1 MRVQHQIEERI
12 RRSLAPEFLHIV
24 NESSK
29 HRVPDDAET
38 HFDVTIVSDHFADTR
53 LLERHRQVQKLLAD
67 ELAGPVHALSL
78 HTYTSWEWQQSRQ
91 TSAFPACA
99 GGDGSAEAR
108 ADIGKIPLSSTASP
122 MLAEEGKNAA
132 MPPIWRYSQGDSPFG
147 KFTAAF
153 SKKGL
158 AALFFGDPGF
168 CLDELR
174 RQDALNPSAT
184 WFEDKAVAAELSRR
198 LFNQP
203 DAVSPDAVSPVR
215 LHVIGTPLQ
224 LQVWRAL
231 LDIAPGQTTSYT
243 DLATALGRPSAV
255 RAVAS
260 AVGAN
265 PVSWLIPCHR
275 VVGRDGSLRGYRWGL
290 ERKKQMLSWEEQMKV
305 AS

>member
-1 MRVQHQIEERI
+1 MRVQRQIEERI
-12 RRSLAPEFLHIV
+12 RRNLAPEFLHIV

-78 HTYTSWEWQQSRQ
+78 HTYTSGEWQQSGRLPPSPPAPAEMAQPKRGQ
-91 TSAFPACA
+91 TSARFRSLPQPVRCWLKR
-99 GGDGSAEAR
+99 ERAR
-108 ADIGKIPLSSTASP
+108 PCHLYGAIAK
-122 MLAEEGKNAA
+122 
-132 MPPIWRYSQGDSPFG
+132 GDSPFG

-203 DAVSPDAVSPVR
+203 DAVSQVR

-224 LQVWRAL
+224 LQVWQAL
-231 LDIAPGQTTSYT
+231 LDIAPGQTISYT

-290 ERKKQMLSWEEQMKV
+290 ERKKQMLAWEEQMKV

>member
-1 MRVQHQIEERI
+1 MRVQHQIEQRI
-12 RRSLAPEFLHIV
+12 RRSLAPEFLRIV

-38 HFDVTIVSDHFADTR
+38 HFDVTIVSDHFADTS
-53 LLERHRQVQKLLAD
+53 LLERHRQIQKLLTD

-78 HTYTSWEWQQSRQ
+78 HTYTSGEWQQSRE

-99 GGDGSAEAR
+99 GGDGSAAAR
-108 ADIGKIPLSSTASP
+108 ADAGKIPLASTANP
-122 MLAEEGKNAA
+122 MLAEEGKSAA
-132 MPPIWRYSQGDSPFG
+132 LPPITRYSHGESPFG
-147 KFTAAF
+147 GFTAAF

-158 AALFFGDPGF
+158 AALFFGDPSF
-168 CLDELR
+168 CLHEMR
-174 RQDALNPSAT
+174 RQGPSNPSAT
-184 WFEDKAVAAELSRR
+184 WFEDKAAAAELSRR
-198 LFNQP
+198 LFERP
-203 DAVSPDAVSPVR
+203 DAVSQVQ

-231 LDIAPGQTTSYT
+231 LGMAPGQTLSYT
-243 DLATALGRPSAV
+243 DLAIALGRPSAV

-290 ERKKQMLSWEEQMKV
+290 ERKKQMLAWEKQMRV
-305 AS
+305 EP

>member
-53 LLERHRQVQKLLAD
+53 PIERHRQVQKLLAN

-78 HTYTSWEWQQSRQ
+78 HTYTSGEWRQ
-91 TSAFPACA
+91 NRETSAFPACA
-99 GGDGSAEAR
+99 GGDGSAAAR
-108 ADIGKIPLSSTASP
+108 ADIGSIPLASTAGA
-122 MLAEEGKNAA
+122 MLAEEGKGAA
-132 MPPIWRYSQGDSPFG
+132 LPSLTRYSQGESPFG
-147 KFTAAF
+147 PLTAAF

-158 AALFFGDPGF
+158 AALFFGDPSF
-168 CLDELR
+168 CLQELR
-174 RQDALNPSAT
+174 RQAPAESPAT
-184 WFEDKAVAAELSRR
+184 WLEDRAAAGELSRL
-198 LFNQP
+198 LFEQA
-203 DAVSPDAVSPVR
+203 DARPQVQ
-215 LHVIGTPLQ
+215 LHVIGSPLQ

-231 LDIAPGQTTSYT
+231 LDIAPGQTLSYT
-243 DLATALGRPSAV
+243 DLATVLGRPSAV

-260 AVGAN
+260 AVATN
-265 PVSWLIPCHR
+265 PISWLIPCHR

-290 ERKKQMLSWEEQMKV
+290 ERKKQMLAWEEQIQA